1 MAAGGRQAQAH
12 ISSAERSVPPSDESP
27 RIVAFRDGTRD
38 GVTPVGAT
46 HDAVVATR
54 AARTVR
60 MLDGQVRVTG
70 APAESG
76 GACAS

>member
-1 MAAGGRQAQAH
+1 L
-12 ISSAERSVPPSDESP
+12 
-27 RIVAFRDGTRD
+27 
-38 GVTPVGAT
+38 PVGAA